1 MSLART
7 FGVIGISLFTL
18 DNPYLRQL
26 ADSAVAEGRRL
37 GYEVR
42 VVGAACYYI
51 PVLTVIVGNWFHK
64 HFATVS
70 GIVLSCS
77 GIAGAILSPVLANLL
92 ETQGLRRTT
101 WISAATA
108 VTDRQTTMRARIHIS
123 MAGIPPSRI
132 K

>member
-42 VVGAACYYI
+42 VDE
-51 PVLTVIVGNWFHK
+51 
-64 HFATVS
+64 
-70 GIVLSCS
+70 
-77 GIAGAILSPVLANLL
+77 LANAIADVETGKWIYVDPKETREKYPIPSAYEVYAAKLSMIRGKKRFL
-92 ETQGLRRTT
+92 EE
-101 WISAATA
+101 
-108 VTDRQTTMRARIHIS
+108 D
-123 MAGIPPSRI
+123 
-132 K
+132 